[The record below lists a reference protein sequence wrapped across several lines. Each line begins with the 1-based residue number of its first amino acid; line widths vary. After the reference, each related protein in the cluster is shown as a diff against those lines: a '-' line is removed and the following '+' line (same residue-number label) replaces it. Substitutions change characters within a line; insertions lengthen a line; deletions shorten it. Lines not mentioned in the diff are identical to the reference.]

1 MICCAID
8 GIAIALAIG
17 VGGCMKVITL
27 MNQKGG
33 VGKTTL
39 ALSLA
44 ARWHLMGHSV
54 SIVDADP
61 QRASVF
67 WKQQQDAASKLAEI
81 DVYAVKLPTE
91 IRACRNLK
99 SDYVIIDTPGTD
111 KMTVRAA
118 VNVSDALLIP
128 VQPSSLDVQA
138 SAPTVQTALAAG
150 KPTAYVVNRFVSH
163 TALGKDVMQSLQ
175 DTPATVLRKAM
186 GQYQAFPRSVGVG
199 ETPTSLYAGGA
210 AARNIEAVGQ
220 AVDAWL
226 EEV

>member
-1 MICCAID
+1 
-8 GIAIALAIG
+8 
-17 VGGCMKVITL
+17 MKIITF

-61 QRASVF
+61 QRAAVF
-67 WKQQQDAASKLAEI
+67 WKQQQAEDSALAEI

-91 IRACRNLK
+91 IRNCRHLK

-118 VNVSDALLIP
+118 VNISDALLIP

-138 SAPTVQTALAAG
+138 SAPSVQTALSTE
-150 KPTAYVVNRFVSH
+150 KRTAYVVNRFIPQ
-163 TALGKDVMQSLQ
+163 TQLGKDVMASLHE
-175 DTPATVLRKAM
+175 TPATVLRKAM
-186 GQYQAFPRSVGVG
+186 GQYQAFPRSIGVG
-199 ETPTSLYAGGA
+199 ETPSSMYAGSA
-210 AARNIEAVGQ
+210 ASRNIEAVGQ
-220 AVDAWL
+220 VIDAWL
-226 EEV
+226 EGCDEES

>member
-1 MICCAID
+1 
-8 GIAIALAIG
+8 
-17 VGGCMKVITL
+17 MKIITL

-61 QRASVF
+61 QRAMVF
-67 WKQQQDAASKLAEI
+67 WKQQQAAESKLAEI

-91 IRACRNLK
+91 IRASRQLK

-111 KMTVRAA
+111 KLIVRAA
-118 VNVSDALLIP
+118 LNVSDALLIP

-138 SAPTVQTALAAG
+138 SAPSVQTALASG
-150 KPTAYVVNRFVSH
+150 KPVAYVVNRYVPQ
-163 TALGKDVMQSLQ
+163 TQLGKDVMSSLQ
-175 DTPATVLRKAM
+175 NTPATVLRKAM
-186 GQYQAFPRSVGVG
+186 GQYQAFPRAIGVG
-199 ETPTSLYAGGA
+199 ETPLTLFFGA
-210 AARNIEAVGQ
+210 ASRNIEAVGQ
-220 AVDAWL
+220 AVDEWL
-226 EEV
+226 EAAYEED